1 MIRMDLQLHFF
12 WSFTL
17 TILAV
22 LYKPL
27 IVSGIILTVLKE
39 ALDVAAQK
47 GWSWG
52 DFTWGTAGFLA
63 GLGFLN
69 FINFL

>member
-1 MIRMDLQLHFF
+1 MDLQLHFF

-22 LYKPL
+22 FYKPL
-27 IVSGIILTVLKE
+27 IFSGLVLTVLKE
-39 ALDVAAQK
+39 SFDVMAKK

-52 DFTWGTAGFLA
+52 DFIWGIAGFLA
-63 GLGFLN
+63 GVAFLYYIGF
-69 FINFL
+69 F